1 MTSDGPNRIHRI
13 RPNHR
18 EWSPPQVVCWDT
30 ETEPA
35 DTPDGELHRLRCW
48 AATLTVRRSRY
59 STGLGRSD
67 GYGYTTGE
75 LADQIEIWAE
85 GQRCLWIYAHNL
97 SFDLAVTRLPAEL
110 HARGWQVTGHAV
122 SSDSPWLRMKLGSC
136 VLTFADSWGWLRAP
150 LHDIGADVGYRK
162 PDLPAWAA
170 GDDEWL
176 ARCQAD
182 AGILTLAMV
191 QLMDWW
197 DEQQLGSWTLTG
209 SAGGWNS
216 WRHRTTEPLP
226 LIVPDPAQ
234 TAADREA
241 IYGGRREAFAHGEL
255 TGGPWQL
262 LDFQSAYPTIAAS
275 FPLPCARQGNFGSL
289 PLDTQLVGGD
299 QYGIIA
305 EVEIQAGAPRYP
317 VRINGRV
324 AYPAGRFRT
333 VLAGPEIAEAR
344 RLGHLVS
351 IGPGW
356 LHKLSPHMREWAS
369 WVLEVTADQRP
380 DVPRVARRAVKHWGR
395 AVIGKTAAKGWRTIP
410 LESLGGTGWDYRAAW
425 NQELGAPSH
434 LTDVCGQ
441 AAETVSIGDG
451 DNAYPAILAWV
462 ESWTRVFLGR
472 AIDAIGRQGVATC
485 DTDGLIAAATGDG
498 LGRLA
503 AADLGPLRMR
513 VKGTYDAVKV
523 LGPQHVITPG
533 DTKLAGI
540 PRSAQPGAD
549 GKLTA
554 LLWPKLASQMQ
565 LRPGTTEPG
574 YLRTRQTYTLANSYV
589 TGWVMASGRV
599 QALRADIC
607 DQGKTHL
614 LPFPYQSAFTPPA
627 ELQARHLK
635 EIIQPLP
642 QTGESCSFHTP
653 RSNGSTGESSRYG
666 PTQSSGSFPNLTSH
680 AGERPSR
687 WLTTGVRY
695 VSQVLSAYSGKT
707 RISWPTRT
715 ISALCGRRSNCGRTP

>member
-1 MTSDGPNRIHRI
+1 MPADQAPRIHRV

-18 EWSPPQVVCWDT
+18 EWSPPQVVCFNT
-30 ETEPA
+30 ETTPQDA
-35 DTPDGELHRLRCW
+35 PDGELHTLRYW
-48 AATLTVRRSRY
+48 AASLTVRRARRPAD
-59 STGLGRSD
+59 LGQSF
-67 GYGYTTGE
+67 GYGFTTGE
-75 LADQIEIWAE
+75 LADQIEIWAG

-97 SFDLAVTRLPAEL
+97 SFDLSVTRLPAEL

-122 SSDSPWLRMKLGSC
+122 SSDSPWLRMKLGQC

-150 LHDIGADVGYRK
+150 LDHIGADVGYRK
-162 PDLPAWAA
+162 PDLP
-170 GDDEWL
+170 GHPSSDDLWL
-176 ARCQAD
+176 DRCRAD
-182 AGILTLAMV
+182 TEILTLAMI

-197 DEQQLGSWTLTG
+197 DAQQLGSWTLTG

-226 LIVPDPAQ
+226 LIVPDPVQ
-234 TAADREA
+234 TAADRAA

-262 LDFQSAYPTIAAS
+262 LDFQSAYPTIAAN
-275 FPLPCARQGNFGSL
+275 FPLPAARQGNFDSL
-289 PLDTQLVGGD
+289 PLQSDLICGDT
-299 QYGIIA
+299 YGIIA
-305 EVEIQAGAPRYP
+305 QAEIQTSTPRYP

-324 AYPAGRFRT
+324 AYPVGRFST

-344 RLGHLVS
+344 RLGDLVS

-356 LHKLSPHMREWAS
+356 LHKLSPHMREWAG
-369 WVLEVTADQRP
+369 WVLEVTGDQRP
-380 DVPRVARRAVKHWGR
+380 DVPRVARRTVKHWGR

-410 LESLGGTGWDYRAAW
+410 LESLGGSGWDYRPAW
-425 NQELGAPSH
+425 NAELGAPSH

-441 AAETVSIGDG
+441 AAETISHGDG

-462 ESWTRVFLGR
+462 ESWTRVYLSR
-472 AIDAIGRQGVATC
+472 AIDAVNRRHVATC
-485 DTDGLIAAATGDG
+485 DTDGLITDSVGDP
-498 LGRLA
+498 LA
-503 AADLGPLRMR
+503 LIARADLGPLRLR
-513 VKGTYDAVKV
+513 VKGHYDAVKI

-540 PRSAQPGAD
+540 PRSATTGAD

-574 YLRTRQTYTLANSYV
+574 YLRTRQTYTLSNSYV
-589 TGWVMASGRV
+589 TGWVTSTGLVHPLAAAVCDAGRTHILPDDPLASYY
-599 QALRADIC
+599 
-607 DQGKTHL
+607 H
-614 LPFPYQSAFTPPA
+614 PP

-642 QTGESCSFHTP
+642 KNGESCSFHTP
-653 RSNGSTGESSRYG
+653 RSNGNTGELSQSG
-666 PTQSSGSFPNLTSH
+666 PTQSSESSQNPASH
-680 AGERPSR
+680 AAGKRSR
-687 WLTTGVRY
+687 WPTTGGGYARETR
-695 VSQVLSAYSGKT
+695 SAYSGRT
-707 RISWPTRT
+707 LISSLTRT
-715 ISALCGRRSNCGRTP
+715 ISRLCGKL